1 MEYRIVEPSKI
12 NMFSSFM
19 KFIRASVVLVL
30 FLMLF
35 NSCQDDN
42 DFSDSKDLTL
52 SFSNDTIR
60 FDTVFAT
67 FGSATKQFKIYNRNN
82 NSLTIQSIEL
92 VNASKSGFRMNI
104 DGEKGTKLTNV
115 DILKKD
121 SLYGFVEV
129 TVDPTNSK
137 NPVLIRDSIR
147 LVVNGNIQYVQ
158 LEAVGQDVCIWKDK
172 VVTTDSV
179 ITGDKPLLLYNSLTI
194 NKGVTLEVQKG
205 TTFFLR
211 NNATID
217 VYGNIIAQG
226 MVQEPIVFRGSRFD
240 NIDGNIPY
248 DNTPGQWNGI
258 TFHAESSGNVLNN
271 VIVKNAVRGVIFSP
285 ADTEYKK
292 ADLIN
297 TIVQNTSE
305 YGLLAINCYI
315 DFQNCLFANS
325 KGAAVSLTGGKYNFL
340 HCTLAN
346 YYRWSVR
353 QKECLAIG
361 NVYEGKAYNLDKCD
375 FINSIVSGSVSGE
388 LLLSGVSTVAYNY
401 KFQNCLIKAAEQKNE
416 HFVNTVWNADPLFVN
431 INNNKDYSYNFELQA
446 GSPAIGKADRSYSL
460 LLPYDLKGRS
470 RLADTDSDIG
480 CYERGE

>member
-1 MEYRIVEPSKI
+1 MKYRIVEPSKI

-35 NSCQDDN
+35 SSCQDDN

-67 FGSATKQFKIYNRNN
+67 LGSATKQFKIYNRTN

-158 LEAVGQDVCIWKDK
+158 LEAVGQDVYIWKDK

-179 ITGDKPLLLYNSLTI
+179 ITGDKPLLIYNSLTI
-194 NKGVTLEVQKG
+194 NKGVTLDVQKG

-211 NNATID
+211 NNATVD
-217 VYGNIIAQG
+217 VHGNIIAQG
-226 MVQEPIVFRGSRFD
+226 
-240 NIDGNIPY
+240 
-248 DNTPGQWNGI
+248 
-258 TFHAESSGNVLNN
+258 
-271 VIVKNAVRGVIFSP
+271 
-285 ADTEYKK
+285 
-292 ADLIN
+292 
-297 TIVQNTSE
+297 
-305 YGLLAINCYI
+305 
-315 DFQNCLFANS
+315 
-325 KGAAVSLTGGKYNFL
+325 
-340 HCTLAN
+340 
-346 YYRWSVR
+346 
-353 QKECLAIG
+353 
-361 NVYEGKAYNLDKCD
+361 
-375 FINSIVSGSVSGE
+375 
-388 LLLSGVSTVAYNY
+388 TV
-401 KFQNCLIKAAEQKNE
+401 
-416 HFVNTVWNADPLFVN
+416 
-431 INNNKDYSYNFELQA
+431 
-446 GSPAIGKADRSYSL
+446 
-460 LLPYDLKGRS
+460 
-470 RLADTDSDIG
+470 
-480 CYERGE
+480 

>member
-1 MEYRIVEPSKI
+1 MKYRVVEPSKI
-12 NMFSSFM
+12 NVFSSLM
-19 KFIRASVVLVL
+19 KSTGAFVVLVL

-35 NSCQDDN
+35 NSCQEGN
-42 DFSDSKDLTL
+42 DFSDSEELTL

-60 FDTVFAT
+60 FDTVFT
-67 FGSATKQFKIYNRNN
+67 TLGSATKQFKIYNRNN

-121 SLYGFVEV
+121 SLYGFIEV
-129 TVDPTNSK
+129 TVDPTNTK
-137 NPVLIRDSIR
+137 NPLLIRDSIR

-158 LEAVGQDVCIWKDK
+158 LEAVGQDVYIWKDK

-179 ITGDKPLLLYNSLTI
+179 ITGDKPLLIYNSLTI
-194 NKGVTLEVQKG
+194 SKGVTLEVQKG

-217 VYGNIIAQG
+217 VYGNIIVQG
-226 MVQEPIVFRGSRFD
+226 TVQEPIVFRGSRFD

-248 DNTPGQWNGI
+248 DNTPGQWYGI
-258 TFHAESSGNVLNN
+258 TFHTDSYENILNN
-271 VIVKNAVRGVIFSP
+271 VIIKNAVRGVTFSP
-285 ADTEYKK
+285 ADTQYKK
-292 ADLIN
+292 AEFTN

-315 DFQNCLFANS
+315 DFQNCLFVNS
-325 KGAAVSLTGGKYNFL
+325 KGAAVSLIGGKYSFL

-361 NVYEGKAYNLDKCD
+361 NVYEGKAYDLDKCD

-401 KFQNCLIKAAEQKNE
+401 KFQNCLIKATEQKNE
-416 HFVNTVWNADPLFVN
+416 HFVNTVWNAEPLFVN

-446 GSPAIGKADRSYSL
+446 TSPAIGKADKSYSL
-460 LLPYDLKGRS
+460 LLPYDLKARS
-470 RLADTDSDIG
+470 RLADTDPDIG

>member
-1 MEYRIVEPSKI
+1 MKYRVVELAKI
-12 NMFSSFM
+12 NIFSSFM
-19 KFIRASVVLVL
+19 KSIGASVVLVL

-35 NSCQDDN
+35 NSCQEGN
-42 DFSDSKDLTL
+42 DFSDSEEITL

-60 FDTVFAT
+60 FDTVFT
-67 FGSATKQFKIYNRNN
+67 TLGSATKQFKIYNRNN

-129 TVDPTNSK
+129 TVDPTNTK
-137 NPVLIRDSIR
+137 NPLLIRDSIR

-158 LEAVGQDVCIWKDK
+158 LEAVGQDVYIWKDK

-179 ITGDKPLLLYNSLTI
+179 ITGDKPLLIYNSLTI
-194 NKGVTLEVQKG
+194 NKGVTLDVQKG

-211 NNATID
+211 NNASVDI
-217 VYGNIIAQG
+217 YGSVIAQG
-226 MVQEPIVFRGSRFD
+226 TVQEPIVFRGSRFD

-248 DNTPGQWNGI
+248 DNTPGQWSGI
-258 TFHAESSGNVLNN
+258 TFHAESYGNVLNN
-271 VIVKNAVRGVIFSP
+271 VIVKNAVRGVTFSA
-285 ADTEYKK
+285 ADTQYKK
-292 ADLIN
+292 AEFAN

-305 YGLLAINCYI
+305 YGLLATNCYI
-315 DFQNCLFANS
+315 NFQNCLFANS
-325 KGAAVSLTGGKYNFL
+325 KGAAISLIGGKYSFL

-346 YYRWSVR
+346 YYRWSMR

-361 NVYEGKAYNLDKCD
+361 NVYEGKAYDLDKCD
-375 FINSIVSGSVSGE
+375 FINSIISGSASGE

-401 KFQNCLIKAAEQKNE
+401 KFQNCLIKAIEQKDE

-446 GSPAIGKADRSYSL
+446 TSPAIGKADRSYSL

-470 RLADTDSDIG
+470 RLADTDPDIG
-480 CYERGE
+480 CYERSE

>member
-1 MEYRIVEPSKI
+1 MKYRIVEPSKI

-35 NSCQDDN
+35 SSCQDDN

-67 FGSATKQFKIYNRNN
+67 LGSATKQFKIYNRNN

-129 TVDPTNSK
+129 TVDPTNTK

-158 LEAVGQDVCIWKDK
+158 LEAVGQDVYIWKDK

-179 ITGDKPLLLYNSLTI
+179 ITGDKPLLIYNSLTI

-211 NNATID
+211 NNATVD
-217 VYGNIIAQG
+217 VHGNIIAQG
-226 MVQEPIVFRGSRFD
+226 TVQEPIIFRGSRFD

-248 DNTPGQWNGI
+248 DNTPGQWHGI
-258 TFHAESSGNVLNN
+258 TFHAESYGNVLNN
-271 VIVKNAVRGVIFSP
+271 VIIKNAVRGVTFSA
-285 ADTEYKK
+285 ADTQYKK
-292 ADLIN
+292 AEFTN

-315 DFQNCLFANS
+315 NFQNCLFANS
-325 KGAAVSLTGGKYNFL
+325 KGAAISLIGGKYSFL

-346 YYRWSVR
+346 YYRWSMR
-353 QKECLAIG
+353 QKECLVIG
-361 NVYEGKAYNLDKCD
+361 NVYEGKAYGLDKCD
-375 FINSIVSGSVSGE
+375 FINSIVSGSASGE
-388 LLLSGVSTVAYNY
+388 LLLSGVSTVEYNY
-401 KFQNCLIKAAEQKNE
+401 KFQNCLIKALEQKNE
-416 HFVNTVWNADPLFVN
+416 HFVNTVWNVDPLFVN

-446 GSPAIGKADRSYSL
+446 TSPAIGKADRSYSL

-470 RLADTDSDIG
+470 RLADTDPDIG

>member
-1 MEYRIVEPSKI
+1 MKYRVVELAKI
-12 NMFSSFM
+12 NIFSSFM
-19 KFIRASVVLVL
+19 KSIGASVVLVL

-35 NSCQDDN
+35 NSCQEGN
-42 DFSDSKDLTL
+42 DFSDSEELTL

-60 FDTVFAT
+60 FDTVFT
-67 FGSATKQFKIYNRNN
+67 TLGSATKQFKIYNRNN

-121 SLYGFVEV
+121 SLYGFIEV
-129 TVDPTNSK
+129 TVDPTNTK
-137 NPVLIRDSIR
+137 NPLLIRDSIR

-158 LEAVGQDVCIWKDK
+158 LEAVGQDVYIWKDK

-179 ITGDKPLLLYNSLTI
+179 ITGDKPLLIYNSLTI
-194 NKGVTLEVQKG
+194 NKGVTLGVQKG

-211 NNATID
+211 NNASVDI
-217 VYGNIIAQG
+217 YGSIITQG
-226 MVQEPIVFRGSRFD
+226 TVQEPIVFRGSRFD

-248 DNTPGQWNGI
+248 DNTPGQWSGI
-258 TFHAESSGNVLNN
+258 TFHSESYGNVLNN
-271 VIVKNAVRGVIFSP
+271 VIVKNAVRGVTFSA
-285 ADTEYKK
+285 ADTQYKK
-292 ADLIN
+292 AEFTN

-325 KGAAVSLTGGKYNFL
+325 KGAAVSLIGGKYSFL

-346 YYRWSVR
+346 YYRWSMR

-361 NVYEGKAYNLDKCD
+361 NVYEGKAYDLDKCD
-375 FINSIVSGSVSGE
+375 FINSIVSGSASGE
-388 LLLSGVSTVAYNY
+388 LLLSDVSTVGYNY
-401 KFQNCLIKAAEQKNE
+401 RFQNCLIKASEQKNE
-416 HFVNTVWNADPLFVN
+416 HFVNTLWNADPLFVN

-446 GSPAIGKADRSYSL
+446 TSPAIGKADRSYSL

-470 RLADTDSDIG
+470 RLADTDPDIG

>member
-1 MEYRIVEPSKI
+1 MKYRIVEPNKI

-19 KFIRASVVLVL
+19 KFIKASIVLVL
-30 FLMLF
+30 SIMLF

-67 FGSATKQFKIYNRNN
+67 LGSATKQFKIYNRNN

-158 LEAVGQDVCIWKDK
+158 LEAVGQDVYIWKDK

-179 ITGDKPLLLYNSLTI
+179 ITGDKPLLIYNSLTI
-194 NKGVTLEVQKG
+194 NKGVTLDVQKG
-205 TTFFLR
+205 ATFFLH
-211 NNATID
+211 NNATVD

-258 TFHAESSGNVLNN
+258 TFHAESYGNVLNN

-361 NVYEGKAYNLDKCD
+361 NVYEGKAYGLDKCD

-388 LLLSGVSTVAYNY
+388 LQLSGVGTVAYNY
-401 KFQNCLIKAAEQKNE
+401 KFQNCLIKATEQKNE

-470 RLADTDSDIG
+470 RLMDTDPDIG

>member
-1 MEYRIVEPSKI
+1 MKYRVVEPSKI
-12 NMFSSFM
+12 NVFSSFM
-19 KFIRASVVLVL
+19 KSIGASVVLVL

-35 NSCQDDN
+35 SSCQDDN

-52 SFSNDTIR
+52 LFSSDTIR

-67 FGSATKQFKIYNRNN
+67 LGSATKQFKIYNRTN

-158 LEAVGQDVCIWKDK
+158 LEAVGQDVYIWKDK

-179 ITGDKPLLLYNSLTI
+179 ITGDKPLLIYNSLTI
-194 NKGVTLEVQKG
+194 NKGVTLDVQKG

-211 NNATID
+211 NNATVDI
-217 VYGNIIAQG
+217 YGSIITQG
-226 MVQEPIVFRGSRFD
+226 TAQEPIVFRGSRFD

-248 DNTPGQWNGI
+248 DNTPGQWSGI
-258 TFHAESSGNVLNN
+258 TFHAESYGNVLNN
-271 VIVKNAVRGVIFSP
+271 VIVKNAVRGVTFSA
-285 ADTEYKK
+285 ADTQYKK
-292 ADLIN
+292 AEFAN

-305 YGLLAINCYI
+305 YSLLAINCYI
-315 DFQNCLFANS
+315 NFQNCLFANS
-325 KGAAVSLTGGKYNFL
+325 KAAAVSLIGGKYNFL

-361 NVYEGKAYNLDKCD
+361 NVYQGKAYDLDKCD
-375 FINSIVSGSVSGE
+375 FINTIVSGSASGE

-401 KFQNCLIKAAEQKNE
+401 KFQNCLIKALEQKNE

-431 INNNKDYSYNFELQA
+431 INNDKDYSYNFELQA
-446 GSPAIGKADRSYSL
+446 TSPAIGKADRSYSL

-470 RLADTDSDIG
+470 RLMDTDPDIG

>member
-1 MEYRIVEPSKI
+1 MKYRIVEPSKI

-35 NSCQDDN
+35 SSCQDDN

-52 SFSNDTIR
+52 LFSSDTIR
-60 FDTVFAT
+60 FDTVFT
-67 FGSATKQFKIYNRNN
+67 TLGSATKQFKIYNRTN

-158 LEAVGQDVCIWKDK
+158 LEAVGQDVYIWKDK

-179 ITGDKPLLLYNSLTI
+179 ITGDKPLLIYNSLTI
-194 NKGVTLEVQKG
+194 NKGVTLDMQKG

-211 NNATID
+211 NNATVD

-226 MVQEPIVFRGSRFD
+226 AVQEPIVFRGSRFD

-248 DNTPGQWNGI
+248 DNAPGQWNGI
-258 TFHAESSGNVLNN
+258 TFHADSYGNVLNN
-271 VIVKNAVRGVIFSP
+271 VIVKNAVRGVTFSL
-285 ADTEYKK
+285 ADTQYKK
-292 ADLIN
+292 AEFIN

-315 DFQNCLFANS
+315 NFQNCLFANS
-325 KGAAVSLTGGKYNFL
+325 KGAAISLIGGKYSFL

-346 YYRWSVR
+346 YYRWSMR
-353 QKECLAIG
+353 QKECLVVG
-361 NVYEGKAYNLDKCD
+361 NVYEGKAYGLDKCD
-375 FINSIVSGSVSGE
+375 FINSIVSGSASGE

-401 KFQNCLIKAAEQKNE
+401 KFQNCLIKALEQKNE

-431 INNNKDYSYNFELQA
+431 INNDKDYSYNFELQA
-446 GSPAIGKADRSYSL
+446 TSPAIGKADRSYSL

-470 RLADTDSDIG
+470 RLADTDPDIG

>member
-12 NMFSSFM
+12 NIFSSFM
-19 KFIRASVVLVL
+19 KSIGVSVVLVL

-35 NSCQDDN
+35 NSCQEGN
-42 DFSDSKDLTL
+42 DFSDSEELTL

-60 FDTVFAT
+60 FDTVFT
-67 FGSATKQFKIYNRNN
+67 TLGSATKQFKIYNRNN

-104 DGEKGTKLTNV
+104 DGEKGTRLTNM

-129 TVDPTNSK
+129 TVDPTNTK

-158 LEAVGQDVCIWKDK
+158 LEAVGQDVYIWKDK

-179 ITGDKPLLLYNSLTI
+179 ITGDKPLLIYNSFTI
-194 NKGVTLEVQKG
+194 NKGVTLDVQKG

-211 NNATID
+211 NNASVDI
-217 VYGNIIAQG
+217 YGSIIAQG
-226 MVQEPIVFRGSRFD
+226 TVQEPIVFRGSRFD

-248 DNTPGQWNGI
+248 DNTPGQWSGI
-258 TFHAESSGNVLNN
+258 IFHAESYGNVLNN
-271 VIVKNAVRGVIFSP
+271 VIVKNAVRGVTFSA
-285 ADTEYKK
+285 ADTQYKK
-292 ADLIN
+292 AEFTN

-305 YGLLAINCYI
+305 YGLLATNCYI
-315 DFQNCLFANS
+315 NFQNCLFANS
-325 KGAAVSLTGGKYNFL
+325 KGAAISLIGGKYSFL

-346 YYRWSVR
+346 YYRWSMR
-353 QKECLAIG
+353 QKECLVVG
-361 NVYEGKAYNLDKCD
+361 NVYEGKAYGLDKCD
-375 FINSIVSGSVSGE
+375 FINSIVSGSASGE

-401 KFQNCLIKAAEQKNE
+401 KFQNCLIKALEQKNE

-431 INNNKDYSYNFELQA
+431 INNDKDYSYNFELQA
-446 GSPAIGKADRSYSL
+446 TSPAIGKADRSYSL

-470 RLADTDSDIG
+470 RLADTDPDIG

>member
-19 KFIRASVVLVL
+19 KSIGVSVVLVL

-35 NSCQDDN
+35 NSCQEGN
-42 DFSDSKDLTL
+42 DFSDSEELTL

-60 FDTVFAT
+60 FDTVFT
-67 FGSATKQFKIYNRNN
+67 TLGSATKQFKIYNRNN

-121 SLYGFVEV
+121 SLYGFIEV
-129 TVDPTNSK
+129 TVDPTNTK

-158 LEAVGQDVCIWKDK
+158 LEAVGQDVYIWKDK

-179 ITGDKPLLLYNSLTI
+179 ITGDKPLLIYNSLTI
-194 NKGVTLEVQKG
+194 NKGVALDVQKG

-217 VYGNIIAQG
+217 VYGNIIVQG
-226 MVQEPIVFRGSRFD
+226 TVQEPIVFRGSRFD

-248 DNTPGQWNGI
+248 DNTPGQWDGI
-258 TFHAESSGNVLNN
+258 TFHAESYGNVLNN
-271 VIVKNAVRGVIFSP
+271 VIVKNAVRGVTFSP
-285 ADTEYKK
+285 ADTQYKK
-292 ADLIN
+292 AEFTN

-315 DFQNCLFANS
+315 NFQNCLFANS
-325 KGAAVSLTGGKYNFL
+325 KGAAVSLIGGKYSFL

-346 YYRWSVR
+346 YYRWSMR

-361 NVYEGKAYNLDKCD
+361 NVYEGKAYDLNKCD
-375 FINSIVSGSVSGE
+375 FINSIVSGSASGE

-401 KFQNCLIKAAEQKNE
+401 KFQNCLIKATEQKNE
-416 HFVNTVWNADPLFVN
+416 HFVNTVWNAEPLFVN
-431 INNNKDYSYNFELQA
+431 INNNKDYLYNFELQA
-446 GSPAIGKADRSYSL
+446 TSPAIGKADKSYSL

-470 RLADTDSDIG
+470 RLADTDPDIG

>member
-1 MEYRIVEPSKI
+1 MKYRVVEPSKI
-12 NMFSSFM
+12 NVFSSLM
-19 KFIRASVVLVL
+19 KSTGASVLLVL

-35 NSCQDDN
+35 NSCQEGN
-42 DFSDSKDLTL
+42 DFSDSEELTL

-60 FDTVFAT
+60 FDTVFT
-67 FGSATKQFKIYNRNN
+67 TLGSATKQFKIYNRNN

-121 SLYGFVEV
+121 SLYGFIEV
-129 TVDPTNSK
+129 TVDPTNTK
-137 NPVLIRDSIR
+137 NPMLIRDSIR

-158 LEAVGQDVCIWKDK
+158 LEAVGQDVYIWNDK

-179 ITGDKPLLLYNSLTI
+179 ITGDKPLLIYNSLTI
-194 NKGVTLEVQKG
+194 SKGVTLEVQKG

-217 VYGNIIAQG
+217 VYGNIIVQG
-226 MVQEPIVFRGSRFD
+226 TVQETIVFRGSRFD

-258 TFHAESSGNVLNN
+258 TFHAESYGNVLKN
-271 VIVKNAVRGVIFSP
+271 VIVKNAVRGVTFSP
-285 ADTEYKK
+285 ADTQYKK
-292 ADLIN
+292 AELTN

-315 DFQNCLFANS
+315 DFQNCLFVNS
-325 KGAAVSLTGGKYNFL
+325 KGAAVSLIGGKYSFL

-346 YYRWSVR
+346 YYRWTMR

-361 NVYEGKAYNLDKCD
+361 NVYEGKAYDLDKCD
-375 FINSIVSGSVSGE
+375 FINSIVSGSASGE
-388 LLLSGVSTVAYNY
+388 LLLSDVSTVGYNY
-401 KFQNCLIKAAEQKNE
+401 RFQNCLIKASEQKNE

-446 GSPAIGKADRSYSL
+446 TSPAIGKADRSYSL

-470 RLADTDSDIG
+470 RLADTDPDIG

>member
-12 NMFSSFM
+12 NIFSSFM
-19 KFIRASVVLVL
+19 KSIGVSVVLVL

-35 NSCQDDN
+35 NSCQEGN
-42 DFSDSKDLTL
+42 DFSDSEELTL

-60 FDTVFAT
+60 FDTVFT
-67 FGSATKQFKIYNRNN
+67 TLGSATKQFKIYNRNN

-104 DGEKGTKLTNV
+104 DGEKGTRLTNM

-129 TVDPTNSK
+129 TVDPTNTK

-158 LEAVGQDVCIWKDK
+158 LEAVGQDVYIWKDK

-179 ITGDKPLLLYNSLTI
+179 ITGDKPLLIYNSFTI
-194 NKGVTLEVQKG
+194 NKGVTLDVQKG

-211 NNATID
+211 NNASVDI
-217 VYGNIIAQG
+217 YGSIIAQG
-226 MVQEPIVFRGSRFD
+226 TVQEPIVFRGSRFD

-248 DNTPGQWNGI
+248 DNTPGQWSGI
-258 TFHAESSGNVLNN
+258 IFHAESYGNVLNN
-271 VIVKNAVRGVIFSP
+271 VIVKNAVRGVTFSA
-285 ADTEYKK
+285 ADTQYKK
-292 ADLIN
+292 AEFIN

-325 KGAAVSLTGGKYNFL
+325 KGAVVALTGGKYSFL

-361 NVYEGKAYNLDKCD
+361 NVYQGKAYDLDKCD
-375 FINSIVSGSVSGE
+375 FINTIVSGSASGE
-388 LLLSGVSTVAYNY
+388 LLLSGVSTVVYNY
-401 KFQNCLIKAAEQKNE
+401 KFQNSLIKASEQKNE
-416 HFVNTVWNADPLFVN
+416 HFVNTVWNAEPLFVN

-470 RLADTDSDIG
+470 RLMDTDPDIG

>member
-1 MEYRIVEPSKI
+1 MKYRVVEPSKI
-12 NMFSSFM
+12 NVFSSLM
-19 KFIRASVVLVL
+19 KSTGASVLLVL

-35 NSCQDDN
+35 NSCQEGN
-42 DFSDSKDLTL
+42 DFSDSEELTL

-60 FDTVFAT
+60 FDTVFT
-67 FGSATKQFKIYNRNN
+67 TLGSATKQFKIYNRNN

-121 SLYGFVEV
+121 SLYGFIEV
-129 TVDPTNSK
+129 TVDPTNTK
-137 NPVLIRDSIR
+137 NPMLIRDSIR

-158 LEAVGQDVCIWKDK
+158 LEAVGQDVYIWNDK

-179 ITGDKPLLLYNSLTI
+179 ITGDKPLLIYNSLTI
-194 NKGVTLEVQKG
+194 SKGVTLEVQKG

-217 VYGNIIAQG
+217 VYGNIIVQG
-226 MVQEPIVFRGSRFD
+226 TVQETIVFRGSRFD

-258 TFHAESSGNVLNN
+258 TFHAESYGNVLKN
-271 VIVKNAVRGVIFSP
+271 VIVKNAVRGVTFSP
-285 ADTEYKK
+285 ADTQYKK
-292 ADLIN
+292 AELTN

-315 DFQNCLFANS
+315 DFQNCLFVNS
-325 KGAAVSLTGGKYNFL
+325 KGAAVSLIGGKYSFL

-346 YYRWSVR
+346 YYRWSMR

-361 NVYEGKAYNLDKCD
+361 NVYEGKAYDLDKCD
-375 FINSIVSGSVSGE
+375 FINSIVSGSASGE
-388 LLLSGVSTVAYNY
+388 LLLSDVSTVGYNY
-401 KFQNCLIKAAEQKNE
+401 RFQNCLIKALEQKNE
-416 HFVNTVWNADPLFVN
+416 HFVNTVWNVDPLFVN
-431 INNNKDYSYNFELQA
+431 INNNKGYSYNFELQA
-446 GSPAIGKADRSYSL
+446 TSPAIGKADRSYSL

-470 RLADTDSDIG
+470 RLADTDPDIG
-480 CYERGE
+480 CYERSE

>member
-67 FGSATKQFKIYNRNN
+67 LGSATKQFKIYNRNN

-158 LEAVGQDVCIWKDK
+158 LEAVGQDVYIWKDK

-179 ITGDKPLLLYNSLTI
+179 ITGDKPLLIYNSLTI
-194 NKGVTLEVQKG
+194 NKGVTLDVQKG
-205 TTFFLR
+205 ATFFLH
-211 NNATID
+211 NNATVD

-258 TFHAESSGNVLNN
+258 TFHAESYGNVLNN

>member
-1 MEYRIVEPSKI
+1 MKYRVVELAKI
-12 NMFSSFM
+12 NIFSSFM
-19 KFIRASVVLVL
+19 KSIGVSVVLVL

-35 NSCQDDN
+35 NSCQDGN

-60 FDTVFAT
+60 FDTVFT
-67 FGSATKQFKIYNRNN
+67 TLGSATKQFKIYNRNN

-104 DGEKGTKLTNV
+104 DGEKGTKLTNM

-158 LEAVGQDVCIWKDK
+158 LEAVGQDVYIWNDK

-179 ITGDKPLLLYNSLTI
+179 ITGDKPLLIYNSLTI
-194 NKGVTLEVQKG
+194 SKGVTLEVQKG

-217 VYGNIIAQG
+217 VYGNIIVQG
-226 MVQEPIVFRGSRFD
+226 TVQETIVFRGSRFD

-258 TFHAESSGNVLNN
+258 TFHAESYGNVLKN
-271 VIVKNAVRGVIFSP
+271 VIVKNAVRGVTFSP
-285 ADTEYKK
+285 ADTQYKK
-292 ADLIN
+292 AELTN

-315 DFQNCLFANS
+315 DFQNCLFVNS
-325 KGAAVSLTGGKYNFL
+325 KGAAVSLIGGKYSFL

-346 YYRWSVR
+346 YYRWTMR

-361 NVYEGKAYNLDKCD
+361 NVYEGKAYDLDKCD
-375 FINSIVSGSVSGE
+375 FINSIVSGSASGE

-401 KFQNCLIKAAEQKNE
+401 KFQNCLIKATEQKNE
-416 HFVNTVWNADPLFVN
+416 HFVNTVWNAEPLFVN
-431 INNNKDYSYNFELQA
+431 INNNKDYLYNFELQA
-446 GSPAIGKADRSYSL
+446 TSPAIGKADKSYSL

-470 RLADTDSDIG
+470 RLADTDPDIG

>member
-1 MEYRIVEPSKI
+1 MTYRVVEPGKI
-12 NMFSSFM
+12 NIFSSFM
-19 KFIRASVVLVL
+19 KSIGVSVVLVL
-30 FLMLF
+30 SLILF
-35 NSCQDDN
+35 NCCQDGN
-42 DFSDSKDLTL
+42 DFSDSEDLTL

-60 FDTVFAT
+60 FDTVFT
-67 FGSATKQFKIYNRNN
+67 TLGSATKQFKIYNRNN

-129 TVDPTNSK
+129 TVDPSNTK
-137 NPVLIRDSIR
+137 NPGLIRDSIR

-158 LEAVGQDVCIWKDK
+158 LEAVGQDVYIWKDK

-179 ITGDKPLLLYNSLTI
+179 IIGDKPLLIYNSLTI
-194 NKGVTLEVQKG
+194 NKGVTLDVQKG

-211 NNATID
+211 NNASVDI
-217 VYGNIIAQG
+217 YGSVIAQG
-226 MVQEPIVFRGSRFD
+226 TVQEPIVFRGSRFD

-248 DNTPGQWNGI
+248 DNTPGQWSGI
-258 TFHAESSGNVLNN
+258 TFHAESYGNVLNN
-271 VIVKNAVRGVIFSP
+271 VIVKNAVRGVTFSA
-285 ADTEYKK
+285 ADAQYKK
-292 ADLIN
+292 ANLIN

-325 KGAAVSLTGGKYNFL
+325 KGAAISLIGGKYNFL

-346 YYRWSVR
+346 YYRWSMR
-353 QKECLAIG
+353 QKECLAVG
-361 NVYEGKAYNLDKCD
+361 NVYEGKAYDLDKCD
-375 FINSIVSGSVSGE
+375 FINSIVFGSASGE

-401 KFQNCLIKAAEQKNE
+401 KFQNCLIKATEQENE

-446 GSPAIGKADRSYSL
+446 TSPAIGKADRSYSL

-470 RLADTDSDIG
+470 RLAGTDTDIG

>member
-1 MEYRIVEPSKI
+1 MKYRIVEPNKI

-19 KFIRASVVLVL
+19 KFIKASIVLVL
-30 FLMLF
+30 SIMLF

-67 FGSATKQFKIYNRNN
+67 LGSATKQFKIYNRNN

-158 LEAVGQDVCIWKDK
+158 LEAVGQDVYIWKDK

-179 ITGDKPLLLYNSLTI
+179 ITGDKPLLIYNSLTI
-194 NKGVTLEVQKG
+194 NKGVTLDVQKG
-205 TTFFLR
+205 ATFFLH
-211 NNATID
+211 NNATVD

-258 TFHAESSGNVLNN
+258 TFHAESYGNVLNN

>member
-12 NMFSSFM
+12 NIFSSFM
-19 KFIRASVVLVL
+19 KSIGVSVVLVL

-35 NSCQDDN
+35 NSCQEGN
-42 DFSDSKDLTL
+42 DFSDSEELTL

-60 FDTVFAT
+60 FDTVFT
-67 FGSATKQFKIYNRNN
+67 TLGSATKQFKIYNRNN

-104 DGEKGTKLTNV
+104 DGEKGTKLSNV

-121 SLYGFVEV
+121 SLYGFIEV
-129 TVDPTNSK
+129 TVDPTNTK

-158 LEAVGQDVCIWKDK
+158 LEAVGQDVYIWKDK

-179 ITGDKPLLLYNSLTI
+179 ITGDKPLLIYNSLTI
-194 NKGVTLEVQKG
+194 NKGVTLYVQKG

-211 NNATID
+211 NNASVDI
-217 VYGNIIAQG
+217 YGSIIAQG
-226 MVQEPIVFRGSRFD
+226 TVQEPIVFRGSRFD

-258 TFHAESSGNVLNN
+258 TFHAESYGNVLKN
-271 VIVKNAVRGVIFSP
+271 VIVKNAVRGVTFSP
-285 ADTEYKK
+285 ADTQYKK
-292 ADLIN
+292 AELTN

-315 DFQNCLFANS
+315 DFQNCLFVNS
-325 KGAAVSLTGGKYNFL
+325 KGAAVSLIGGKYSFL

-346 YYRWSVR
+346 YYRWTMR

-361 NVYEGKAYNLDKCD
+361 NVYEGKAYDLDKCD
-375 FINSIVSGSVSGE
+375 FINTIVSGSASGE

-401 KFQNCLIKAAEQKNE
+401 KFQNCLIKATEQKNE
-416 HFVNTVWNADPLFVN
+416 HFVNTVWNAEPLFVN
-431 INNNKDYSYNFELQA
+431 INNNKDYLYNFELQA
-446 GSPAIGKADRSYSL
+446 TSPAIGKADKSYSL

-470 RLADTDSDIG
+470 RLADTDPDIG

>member
-1 MEYRIVEPSKI
+1 MKYRIVEPSKI

-35 NSCQDDN
+35 SSCQDDN

-52 SFSNDTIR
+52 SFSNGTIR

-67 FGSATKQFKIYNRNN
+67 LGSATKQFKIYNRNN

-129 TVDPTNSK
+129 TVDPTNTK

-158 LEAVGQDVCIWKDK
+158 LEAVGQDVYIWKDK

-179 ITGDKPLLLYNSLTI
+179 ITGDKPLLIYNSLTI

-211 NNATID
+211 NNAT
-217 VYGNIIAQG
+217 VEVHGNIIAQG
-226 MVQEPIVFRGSRFD
+226 TVQEPIVFRGSRFD

-258 TFHAESSGNVLNN
+258 TFHAESYGNVLNN
-271 VIVKNAVRGVIFSP
+271 VIVKNAVRGVTFSP
-285 ADTEYKK
+285 ADTQYKK
-292 ADLIN
+292 AEFIN

-325 KGAAVSLTGGKYNFL
+325 KGAVVSLTGGKYSFL

-401 KFQNCLIKAAEQKNE
+401 KFQNSLIKASEQKNE

-470 RLADTDSDIG
+470 RLMDTDPDIG